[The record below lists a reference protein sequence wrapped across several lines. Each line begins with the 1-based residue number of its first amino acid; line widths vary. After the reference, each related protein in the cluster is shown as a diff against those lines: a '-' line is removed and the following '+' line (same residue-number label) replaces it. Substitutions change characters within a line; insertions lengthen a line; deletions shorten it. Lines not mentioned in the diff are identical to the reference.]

1 MNNKLFCTFCQLDQ
15 LDKNLEIIK
24 GRYEILYNKIFVLQT
39 DNEEYAITYNIDN
52 FNTNGSLIEGT
63 ISVHRKKEFNVL
75 YTINA
80 LNSLIKQLND
90 NKLDPNYKVNWE
102 DYKNSILLTQNN
114 TFKRQNTQLFKVISL

>member
-15 LDKNLEIIK
+15 LDNNINTLTNKYN
-24 GRYEILYNKIFVLQT
+24 ILYNKIFVLRT
-39 DNEEYAITYNIDN
+39 DNSEYAITYNIDN
-52 FNTNGSLIEGT
+52 YNMSGNLIEGT

-80 LNSLIKQLND
+80 LNALIKVLNE
-90 NKLDPNYKVNWE
+90 NKIDPNFKVNWE

-114 TFKRQNTQLFKVISL
+114 TFKQQKTQLFKVISL

>member
-1 MNNKLFCTFCQLDQ
+1 VNNKLFCTFCQLDQ
-15 LDKNLEIIK
+15 LDKNLEVIK
-24 GRYEILYNKIFVLQT
+24 SRYDILYNKIFVLQT

-52 FNTNGSLIEGT
+52 FNTNGTLIEGT

-80 LNSLIKQLND
+80 LNALIKQLND
-90 NKLDPNYKVNWE
+90 NKLDLNYKVNWE

-114 TFKRQNTQLFKVISL
+114 TFKKQNTQLFKVISL

>member
-24 GRYEILYNKIFVLQT
+24 NRYNILYNKIFVLQT

-52 FNTNGSLIEGT
+52 FNTNGTLIEGT

-80 LNSLIKQLND
+80 LNALIKQLND
-90 NKLDPNYKVNWE
+90 NKLDLNYKVNWE

-114 TFKRQNTQLFKVISL
+114 TFKKQNTQLFKVISL